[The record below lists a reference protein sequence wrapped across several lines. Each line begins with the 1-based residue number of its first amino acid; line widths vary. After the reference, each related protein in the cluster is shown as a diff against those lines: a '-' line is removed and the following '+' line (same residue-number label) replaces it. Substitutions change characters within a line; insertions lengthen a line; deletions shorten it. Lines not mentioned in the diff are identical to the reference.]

1 MYGDD
6 DNIELDEAQEIN
18 QEDAWGV
25 IQAFF
30 GEKGLV
36 RQQLDS
42 FDEFI
47 MNTMQEIVDEVR
59 RAQRRERAGGA
70 SRKGG
75 GGGRGMGGWDAR
87 GGEQLGPGDRFP
99 PSFQAPPHHPAKERG
114 SERTLHM
121 PLPRGSNAR
130 ARCAV

>member
-59 RAQRRERAGGA
+59 TAQRRERAGGA

-75 GGGRGMGGWDAR
+75 EGGGGWGDWTRGAASDK
-87 GGEQLGPGDRFP
+87 
-99 PSFQAPPHHPAKERG
+99 SQAIA
-114 SERTLHM
+114 
-121 PLPRGSNAR
+121 PLPLSRRLPTTPRRRGEASAPCTCRCRAGPNAS